1 MTDKLC
7 FAFDN
12 QNIREENGQY
22 SVYDIIRVIGGV
34 KNPRQYWIGDKTKR
48 STRQKGVAEQFP
60 EVVRKCDNLKFSGRG
75 QRLTPVCNRQTALE
89 IIGILPGTVG
99 AKYRQEAAKLFLQF
113 LDVPEEVAKR
123 AILKLEDP
131 EKVEEV
137 REATNR
143 QRRYLQSF
151 HGFMDVLYQ
160 FGCTQVHFGT
170 VNRANNDLVDV
181 SGSRTNNMTQRQ
193 RDELE
198 VLQVMQRIRL
208 EDEQA
213 RIHQH
218 NRPDWEAVDTS
229 LVQGAK
235 TLAHI
240 RGCSEQEAMDKIQL
254 SPQVENWK
262 RPQLNQRLD

>member
-1 MTDKLC
+1 MDKLC
-7 FAFDN
+7 FEFDDH
-12 QNIREENGQY
+12 NIREENDQY
-22 SVYDIIRVIGGV
+22 SVYDLISILGGYSSASARQV
-34 KNPRQYWIGDKTKR
+34 FKRIEKNYPGEVTICDFISFT
-48 STRQKGVAEQFP
+48 QK
-60 EVVRKCDNLKFSGRG
+60 SGRKG
-75 QRLTPVCNRQTALE
+75 RKTPVTDRK
-89 IIGILPGTVG
+89 GILKILGLLPGTIG
-99 AKYRQEAAKLFLQF
+99 KKYRTEAAQLFLEY
-113 LDVPEEVAKR
+113 LDFPEEVAKK

-137 REATNR
+137 REATDR

-160 FGCTQVHFGT
+160 FGCTGIHFGT
-170 VNRANNDLVDV
+170 VNRANNNLVDV

-213 RIHQH
+213 RINQH

-240 RGCSEQEAMDKIQL
+240 RGCSEQEAMNKVQL